1 MLRKIRRFFAALFF
15 VGITLLFLD
24 FTGTLHAWLGW
35 MAKIQFLPAVL
46 ALNFGVVA
54 ALLVLTLL
62 FGRVYCSVICPLG
75 VFQDVV
81 SHIAGKIRKNRFSYS
96 PALRWMRYAVLVL
109 FIVAMVAGVGSFV
122 ALLAPYSSYGRMVS
136 NLLAPIYQWGNN
148 IVAGFAER
156 AGSYAAYET
165 DVWVK
170 SIPTFIIAALTFV
183 VMSWLA
189 WRGGRTYCN
198 TICPV
203 GTVLGV
209 VSRFSLD
216 SLTENGLFPME
227 IALDHLWFKHLD
239 EALRHL
245 KGDDRKLAEK
255 IYSVD
260 VDLKNILMLTRY
272 SYYFHLPPEK
282 LKSVLIP
289 MGYIATEADKR
300 KAAESDDPMGTI
312 REIVE
317 RHYPQIS
324 EEIAGIRRTTDDL
337 TAAAENA
344 DQILR
349 IEAYLGERRKKEYMK
364 LLGGSP
370 FSIGVVLAYFF
381 LYKHEDSLV
390 SAVLSAKNYKWTED
404 RLREAL
410 S

>member
-1 MLRKIRRFFAALFF
+1 MSKVSDYAFVNAKLRARIGIMRSSHLIDEMIKAPSLGEAVSKLEGTRFGHIAEVYRSTGDLQQAELSMMEEEIASYREIAGYLPSHSARFLTVLLEKVEMDNLKNALR
-15 VGITLLFLD
+15 L
-24 FTGTLHAWLGW
+24 W
-35 MAKIQFLPAVL
+35 
-46 ALNFGVVA
+46 
-54 ALLVLTLL
+54 
-62 FGRVYCSVICPLG
+62 YS
-75 VFQDVV
+75 DVV
-81 SHIAGKIRKNRFSYS
+81 RHHMISFRSAYVCRSLIVHPIDYDKIMNAESYQEMARAFAGT
-96 PALRWMRYAVLVL
+96 
-109 FIVAMVAGVGSFV
+109 
-122 ALLAPYSSYGRMVS
+122 PY
-136 NLLAPIYQWGNN
+136 
-148 IVAGFAER
+148 E
-156 AGSYAAYET
+156 E
-165 DVWVK
+165 
-170 SIPTFIIAALTFV
+170 
-183 VMSWLA
+183 
-189 WRGGRTYCN
+189 
-198 TICPV
+198 
-203 GTVLGV
+203 V

-227 IALDHLWFKHLD
+227 IALDHLWFSHLD

-289 MGYIATEADKR
+289 MGYIATVADKR

-404 RLREAL
+404 RIREAL